1 MNKINFEVLIN
12 DEVLSNL
19 SESFQSMGNEKV
31 LSLINDFEDGSWR
44 YKKFQNFIWDNIAEI
59 ALSSEEREK
68 LVDSSHTKLVQAAKK
83 LRLTDKEGERGK
95 GSELAEIFL
104 YGVMKHFYNALPVV
118 PKIFYKQNPKD
129 NAKGAD
135 SIHIVI
141 EENNNFSVWFGEAKF
156 YKDIN
161 RAMSEAIKSLSELLS
176 TDKLK
181 NENSIITGLRDIDS
195 IISDKQLRYQIKEFL
210 SDENSID
217 NFKPK
222 LHVPILLLHECD
234 KTKNCTE
241 LTQEYKNTMKSQH
254 ILDAQRYYE
263 KQIEELCS
271 ITKYSRITFHL
282 ILFPI
287 PDKQSVIESFI
298 NHAKFYRG
306 Q

>member
-1 MNKINFEVLIN
+1 MSKINFEVLIN

-44 YKKFQNFIWDNIAEI
+44 YNKFQNFIWDNIAEI

-83 LRLTDKEGERGK
+83 LRLTDKESERGK

-118 PKIFYKQNPKD
+118 PKIFYKQNTND

-141 EENNNFSVWFGEAKF
+141 EKNNNFSIWFGEAKF

-161 RAMSEAIKSLSELLS
+161 SAMSEAIKSLTELLS

-181 NENSIITGLRDIDS
+181 NENSIITGLREIDNV
-195 IISDKQLRYQIKEFL
+195 ISDRQLRCQIKEFL
-210 SDENSID
+210 SGENSID

-263 KQIEELCS
+263 KQIEKLCS
-271 ITKYSRITFHL
+271 ITKYSQITFHL

-287 PDKQSVIESFI
+287 PDKQSVVESFI